1 MTTEEMTGADPLGE
15 PDQSSTD
22 GNTVGWV
29 AVGTM
34 SLPDVPGWR
43 YYYSRMTGMLCR
55 VLSTEQL
62 VSSESTIQ
70 KVALSDT
77 AELAVIPIRRD
88 VPSVALEGVTAMNA
102 SLDPRTLGPVIFTRS
117 VRHRRPPKD
126 PAEEEKPA
134 SPTSAPGTNCM
145 TVLFA
150 SIFFVLLVVGLV
162 LFTVM

>member
-1 MTTEEMTGADPLGE
+1 MTRADPLGE

-70 KVALSDT
+70 KVPLSDT

-117 VRHRRPPKD
+117 VRHRQPPKN
-126 PAEEEKPA
+126 PVEEEEKPA
-134 SPTSAPGTNCM
+134 SPTSAPGTSCM

-150 SIFFVLLVVGLV
+150 SILFVLLVVGLV
-162 LFTVM
+162 LLTVM